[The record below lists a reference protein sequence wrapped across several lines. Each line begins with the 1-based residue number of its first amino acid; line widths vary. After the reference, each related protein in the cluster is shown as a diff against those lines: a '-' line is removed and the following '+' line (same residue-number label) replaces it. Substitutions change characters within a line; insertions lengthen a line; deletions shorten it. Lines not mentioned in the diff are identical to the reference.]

1 MGRYF
6 LLILFLICSFTCMFS
21 RNWQS
26 DILGDGYKSTQVVM
40 HDDYSGKVVSTI
52 VKKSANEPSIKAVLY
67 IHGYNDYFFQKEMGD
82 KFVYHGYNFY
92 AIDLRKYGRS
102 ILAGQRKFEVRSL
115 TEYFADIDS
124 ALSIIKNEGNT
135 EIVLMG
141 HSTGGLIS
149 SYYLA
154 MNNNKNQEIKALIL
168 NSPFLDFNL
177 SKMQEKYLLPIVSMF
192 SSLIPNISISQNSND
207 AYSQS
212 LLKMYHG
219 EWVYNTDWKLPLSPD
234 VTTGWLGA
242 IHKAQKS
249 IQKGADINVPI
260 LLIRSNKS
268 VYGSSW
274 NSEFNKG
281 DCVLDVNDISKY
293 GNCLGKNKKELVVKE
308 GLHDIVLSRKPIR
321 DAVYTYI
328 FNWLKDLNL

>member
-1 MGRYF
+1 
-6 LLILFLICSFTCMFS
+6 
-21 RNWQS
+21 
-26 DILGDGYKSTQVVM
+26 
-40 HDDYSGKVVSTI
+40 
-52 VKKSANEPSIKAVLY
+52 
-67 IHGYNDYFFQKEMGD
+67 
-82 KFVYHGYNFY
+82 
-92 AIDLRKYGRS
+92 
-102 ILAGQRKFEVRSL
+102 
-115 TEYFADIDS
+115 
-124 ALSIIKNEGNT
+124 
-135 EIVLMG
+135 MG

-192 SSLIPNISISQNSND
+192 SNLIPNISISQNSND

-308 GLHDIVLSRKPIR
+308 GLHDIVLSRKPVR
-321 DAVYTYI
+321 DAVYIYI
-328 FNWLKDLNL
+328 FNWLKVVNL